1 MIEGIIEHRL
11 KPFYILSPSLRETET
26 CGCIKCMNPYSIYNT
41 IRKNDK
47 NNDYL
52 VSLTEFLTKGVSR
65 ERDPQIDYCHIKCIN
80 NLCEN
85 KCS

>member
-1 MIEGIIEHRL
+1 MIRTM
-11 KPFYILSPSLRETET
+11 KYP
-26 CGCIKCMNPYSIYNT
+26 
-41 IRKNDK
+41 
-47 NNDYL
+47 